1 MKKIAIA
8 LIKAY
13 QKTLSPSTGFFN
25 FIYSLS
31 IFRISSA
38 LPIGCKYEK
47 SCSQYSIESI
57 SSFGLLKGLR
67 LSIVRVYNCR

>member
-1 MKKIAIA
+1 MKKIVIT

-13 QKTLSPSTGFFN
+13 QKTLSPSTGFFS

-31 IFRISSA
+31 IFRIISA
-38 LPIGCKYEK
+38 LPVGCKYEK

-57 SSFGLLKGLR
+57 NSLGLLKGLK